1 MGKIVNRYET
11 DIRLGLVAIVILLLL
26 LNLSSIYVL
35 YGLKSQLTDQIDNR
49 LGSALRF
56 TSLYL
61 TKSEIDTIPDD
72 QVGFIKK
79 RFGIS
84 GIEMLPFREPVAKTE
99 SRMLNQGGTSL
110 SGLPPLDNKDISR
123 LMEGEHLFR
132 FSDPRGRRLGLSL
145 VRISPAQKRL
155 LVTEGDSRV
164 LDAITG
170 ASKKTLYFAV
180 AVLVLLIPLTIA
192 LPRFILKPFK
202 EMRETAR
209 SAGQL
214 AYSDGGDEVAEVI
227 QSYEN
232 IINQLRQ
239 DEAELRRLYR
249 DSSSKADRLEKFN
262 LYILNSINSGV
273 ITVDLTGKVVGYNRA
288 AGGIL
293 GYAESDVVGKHYLV
307 AFPNELELGLLIEAG
322 LERGEIISYREIEL
336 DRRDGTK
343 LWLGAESSLIFD
355 DNDRTIGITLLFTDL
370 TELAKLQAELEINRR
385 MAALGEM
392 TAGLAHQLRNSMTA
406 VSGFCQLLKKKTGP
420 ESDLGDIAESIR
432 SEAANSEIMVSRF
445 LNFARPLRLNVERFD
460 PAALLLECIDKYRQE
475 SERRNISLS
484 MGHARQEIS
493 CIGDVLLLKEA
504 FGNLID
510 NSIRAVEADG
520 NIDIT
525 LEQNEMATAIIIA
538 DNGPGIPDRAREK
551 IFTPFFS
558 SRPSGTGLGLALAQ
572 KIINLHEGRISF
584 DAGRTRGAVCRV
596 VLPVYTG
603 QYAQPSVS
611 NPSAAKKG

>member
-11 DIRLGLVAIVILLLL
+11 EIRLGLVAIVILLLL
-26 LNLSSIYVL
+26 LDFSSTYVL
-35 YGLKSQLTDQIDNR
+35 YRLKSQLTDQIDNR
-49 LGSALRF
+49 LTSALHF
-56 TSLYL
+56 ASLYL
-61 TKSEIDTIPDD
+61 TKSQVDTIPDD

-84 GIEMLPFREPVAKTE
+84 GIGVLPIPQPVSETE
-99 SRMLNQGGTSL
+99 I
-110 SGLPPLDNKDISR
+110 GLPEQKGVSPFGFPRLDDKGIGR
-123 LMEGEHLFR
+123 LMNGEHLFR

-145 VRISPAQKRL
+145 VRISPAQKLL
-155 LVTEGDSRV
+155 LVAEGDSGV
-164 LDAITG
+164 LDAITR
-170 ASKKTLYFAV
+170 ASRKTLYFA
-180 AVLVLLIPLTIA
+180 ATVLVLLIPLTIA

-202 EMRETAR
+202 KMRETAR

-214 AYSDGGDEVAEVI
+214 ADLGGDDEVAEVI

-232 IINQLRQ
+232 IINQLRRN
-239 DEAELRRLYR
+239 EAELRRMYR
-249 DSSSKADRLEKFN
+249 DSSSKADRLERFN
-262 LYILNSINSGV
+262 LYILKSINSGV
-273 ITVDLTGKVVGYNRA
+273 VTVDLTGKVVGYNRA
-288 AGGIL
+288 AGDIL
-293 GYAESDVVGKHYLV
+293 GYAEGDVVGKHYLV
-307 AFPNELELGLLIEAG
+307 AFPDELELGLLIEAG

-343 LWLGAESSLIFD
+343 LWLGVESSLIFD

-406 VSGFCQLLKKKTGP
+406 VSGFCQLLKKKAGP

-445 LNFARPLRLNVERFD
+445 LSFARPLRLNVESFD
-460 PAALLLECIDKYRQE
+460 PAVLLMECMDKYRPE

-484 MGHARQEIS
+484 MRHARQEIS

-510 NSIRAVEADG
+510 NSIRAV
-520 NIDIT
+520 
-525 LEQNEMATAIIIA
+525 
-538 DNGPGIPDRAREK
+538 DRRC
-551 IFTPFFS
+551 S
-558 SRPSGTGLGLALAQ
+558 
-572 KIINLHEGRISF
+572 
-584 DAGRTRGAVCRV
+584 
-596 VLPVYTG
+596 
-603 QYAQPSVS
+603 
-611 NPSAAKKG
+611 